1 MKNGKL
7 QAAVIGCGGI
17 SKVHIIALKTL
28 QDVEIAAVCDIIPE
42 RAQAAAEDTGAK
54 AYTDWHE
61 TVALPEID
69 TVHICLP
76 HYLHAPVAIEA
87 LKNGKNVLTEK
98 PMATSVADARAMIA
112 ASEEEGS
119 GMLGVIFQNRYN
131 EAVQKALEIVK
142 SGEMGAFLGARAEV
156 SWTRNRSYYV
166 DSGWRGS
173 KLTEG
178 AGTLINQAIHT
189 LDLLSFLGGP
199 IAKVRGSV
207 FTGLLENDIEVEDN
221 AMGVAIY
228 EGGQRAIIHTT
239 NNYVTDAPVEVELQ
253 MEKGVLKLYGNNL
266 FRVEKE
272 SFELIARGEN
282 KSVVGKAYWGSSH
295 GTQIEDYYNCVRKGE
310 KFWIDG
316 RSGLPALA
324 LVCAIVKSSE
334 EGRWVKIET
343 AEEEE

>member
-7 QAAVIGCGGI
+7 QAAVIGCGSI
-17 SKVHIIALKTL
+17 SKVHIIAIQTL
-28 QDVEIAAVCDIIPE
+28 ADVEIAAVCDIKPD
-42 RAQAAAEDTGAK
+42 RAQAAAEATGAK
-54 AYTDWHE
+54 AYGDWHE
-61 TVALPEID
+61 VVALPEID
-69 TVHICLP
+69 VVHICLP

-87 LKNGKNVLTEK
+87 LGNGKNVLTEK
-98 PMATSVADARAMIA
+98 PMATTVADARKMIE
-112 ASEEEGS
+112 ASEKEGA
-119 GMLGVIFQNRYN
+119 GTLGVIFQNRYN
-131 EAVQKALEIVK
+131 AAVQKALEIVK
-142 SGEMGAFLGARAEV
+142 SGEMGEFKGARAEV
-156 SWTRNRSYYV
+156 SWTRSRSYYV

-178 AGTLINQAIHT
+178 AGSLINQAIHT
-189 LDLLSFLGGP
+189 LDLLSYIGGP
-199 IAKVRGSV
+199 IEKVRGAV

-228 EGGQRAIIHTT
+228 EGGQRAVIHTT
-239 NNYVTDAPVEVELQ
+239 NNYVADAPVEVELQ

-266 FRVEKE
+266 FKVEKD

-295 GTQIEDYYNCVRKGE
+295 GTQIEDYYSCIRRGE

-324 LVCAIVKSSE
+324 LVCAIVQSSE
-334 EGRWVKIET
+334 EKRWVTLEK
-343 AEEEE
+343 A

>member
-1 MKNGKL
+1 MKNGKI
-7 QAAVIGCGGI
+7 QAAVIGCGSI
-17 SKVHIIALKTL
+17 SKVHIIAIQTLK
-28 QDVEIAAVCDIIPE
+28 DVEIAAVCDIRE
-42 RAQAAAEDTGAK
+42 DRALSAAEATGAK

-61 TVALPEID
+61 VVALPEID

-76 HYLHAPVAIEA
+76 HYLHAPVTIEA
-87 LKNGKNVLTEK
+87 LGNGKNVLTEK

-112 ASEEEGS
+112 ASEKEGA
-119 GMLGVIFQNRYN
+119 GTLGVIFQNRYN
-131 EAVQKALEIVK
+131 TAVQKALEIVK
-142 SGEMGAFLGARAEV
+142 SGEMGACLGARAEV
-156 SWTRNRSYYV
+156 SWTRSRSYYV

-178 AGTLINQAIHT
+178 AGSLINQAIHT
-189 LDLLSFLGGP
+189 LDLLSYIGGP
-199 IAKVRGSV
+199 IKKVRGAV

-221 AMGVAIY
+221 AMAVALY
-228 EGGQRAIIHTT
+228 KGGQRAIIHTT

-266 FRVEKE
+266 FKVEKE

-295 GTQIEDYYNCVRKGE
+295 GTQIEDYYNSIRKGE

-316 RSGLPALA
+316 REGLPALA
-324 LVCAIVKSSE
+324 LVCGIVQSSE
-334 EGRWVKIET
+334 ERRWVKIET
-343 AEEEE
+343 AEEN